1 MMDYV
6 IDANVL
12 MAILISGKSSYRPLL
27 MYYNFILPD
36 FVLVEIEKYKDV
48 LKSKTRMQ
56 GDEFLQWTYFVFS
69 QLTILPQYVLSQE
82 SLQKSKRLLEK
93 VDLKDTAYVALGM
106 QLDLPLLTRDTP
118 LYEGLRKQGFR
129 KVVLFEEFLRTLLP
143 RY

>member
-12 MAILISGKSSYRPLL
+12 MAILISGKASYRPLL
-27 MYYNFILPD
+27 TYYNFILPD
-36 FVLVEIEKYKDV
+36 FVLIEVEKYNEV
-48 LKSKTRMQ
+48 LKSRTRMQ
-56 GDEFLQWTYFVFS
+56 QDEFLQWTYSVFS

-93 VDLKDTAYVALGM
+93 VDLKDTAYVALAM
-106 QLDLPLLTRDTP
+106 QLDLPLLTRDIP

-143 RY
+143 RH